1 MPTLLKRARSLLGQN
16 VSKSP
21 PTNYEHDPENPGR
34 FRKIQARSPPVS
46 EYMSQYQ
53 YPQPLHLNPEQEDA
67 VNTMVAQINSYFNI
81 NVDHSD
87 ENIRWIIRKIISV
100 HGLTSNCIELI
111 QRCRPLLYAISNA
124 VVTSTITASLG
135 LVEVVRLLT
144 PIVGGLAGEAAR
156 QTTSLAGEAASFARR
171 RLSNALEYASNFTT
185 SSRSQDQ
192 QHNGRARS
200 VSPGRSRVEYAMNS
214 VVLPAINF
222 TTQAVSRL
230 CSILLN
236 ILQRVSSILAQ
247 CVKTI
252 CEYLT
257 TQQAV
262 NQAVEEVAPQGQ
274 ECAICM
280 TGVEDGPLGY
290 IVRHQN
296 LATGHPDRFHRSC
309 LRSCPGNRCPMC
321 RQEGPV
327 WSDRQAG
334 GGLKKYRSKSKHN
347 SKTRRLRKS
356 RSKPRKSYKSRK
368 PRCSSRRK

>member
-1 MPTLLKRARSLLGQN
+1 MPKLGKRVRSFFGQD
-16 VSKSP
+16 VSASP
-21 PTNYEHDPENPGR
+21 PPNYEHDPDNLGR
-34 FRKIQARSPPVS
+34 FRKIKARSPPLS
-46 EYMSQYQ
+46 EYMSHYQYQ
-53 YPQPLHLNPEQEDA
+53 QPLDLNREQEEA

-81 NVDHSD
+81 NVDLSD

-124 VVTSTITASLG
+124 VVTSTRTASLG

-156 QTTSLAGEAASFARR
+156 QTTSLAGEAASFAGR
-171 RLSNALEYASNFTT
+171 RLSTAIEYASNFTT
-185 SSRSQDQ
+185 SRRSQDQ
-192 QHNGRARS
+192 QHNGRAHS
-200 VSPGRSRVEYAMNS
+200 VSPGRSRVEYAMNL

-236 ILQRVSSILAQ
+236 ILQRASSILAQ

-252 CEYLT
+252 CAYLT

-262 NQAVEEVAPQGQ
+262 NKAVEEVAPEGQ

-280 TGVEDGPLGY
+280 TGVEDGTLGY
-290 IVRHQN
+290 IVSHRH
-296 LATGHPDRFHRSC
+296 LATGHPDRFHQSC

-334 GGLKKYRSKSKHN
+334 GGLKKYRSKSK
-347 SKTRRLRKS
+347 TRRLRKS
-356 RSKPRKSYKSRK
+356 RSKPRKSYKSK
-368 PRCSSRRK
+368 KSRCSSRRK